1 MMVLRKN
8 KHLNLTL
15 CTSSLIKRYKAN
27 DLAKRTAQYER
38 SKHIKRLSQ
47 QRCRAKQRGLVTSD
61 IKTWRVSAIQVNEI
75 QVLPSLSAKHPQYNR
90 MTNEE
95 KRVYCKA
102 QQNKAANGNNKGQ
115 KVKGCYYL
123 GKDVKS
129 NKDILLI
136 TSNANI
142 KVTNTLVN
150 NKGVVSNIVVRYL
163 DKDHSTVSTF
173 VQSAGKIAKRWE
185 GHKDNSCQ
193 RKTIRGMMT
202 GFGVW
207 KGAGDRDQFAY
218 GPTSSDLKGSG
229 KKWRGVN
236 KEHRDL
242 NVAAREIAMDN
253 FKEAHKS
260 IQSAMRK
267 NDKLVPDFLGGER
280 GECTQMVQS
289 QHNLVTEAH
298 LDMDHSKCFSIWT
311 VKQGPKADTDGWY
324 FVLPYLKGTYGGKA
338 YKGIAIELRHCVG
351 IEWDGRNIFHCSTA
365 PLNNKVNVY
374 GTFFGITVT

>member
-1 MMVLRKN
+1 M
-8 KHLNLTL
+8 
-15 CTSSLIKRYKAN
+15 IKATQ
-27 DLAKRTAQYER
+27 L
-38 SKHIKRLSQ
+38 
-47 QRCRAKQRGLVTSD
+47 
-61 IKTWRVSAIQVNEI
+61 NEI
-75 QVLPSLSAKHPQYNR
+75 QVLPSRSAKHPQYNR

-95 KRVYCKA
+95 KGAYCKA

-115 KVKGCYYL
+115 KVKGCYFL

-129 NKDILLI
+129 NKDILHI

-142 KVTNTLVN
+142 MVTNTLDN
-150 NKGVVSNIVVRYL
+150 GKGGVSKIVVRYL
-163 DKDHSTVSTF
+163 DKDNTTVSAF

-185 GHKDNSCQ
+185 KEKDNSCQ
-193 RKTIRGMMT
+193 RKTIRGLMT
-202 GFGVW
+202 SFGVW
-207 KGAGDRDQFAY
+207 KGAGDRDHFAY
-218 GPTSSDLKGSG
+218 GPTSSDLKGTG

-267 NDKLVPDFLGGER
+267 NDKIVPDFLGGR
-280 GECTQMVQS
+280 NGECMEMVQS

-311 VKQGPKADTDGWY
+311 VREGPQADTEGWY
-324 FVLPYLKGTYGGKA
+324 FVLPYLKGTYYGKT

-365 PLNNKVNVY
+365 PLNKKINVY
-374 GTFFGITVT
+374 GTFFGITQY